1 MKLTRIIA
9 AAMAFTAVIGFN
21 SCKSAET
28 EKQAAEN
35 EEITAVVEESVTED
49 SADKLTAAEK
59 TALLDSKL
67 VTEEDFGKTIFIDF
81 NATWCGPCR
90 EFAPY
95 FEAAAKKFGNEAKFI
110 AVDIDEYRAVAD
122 AFGIR
127 SIPTMIAVK
136 ADGTL
141 GVYVGTQG
149 LVGEGAFEG
158 IVNQYK

>member
-9 AAMAFTAVIGFN
+9 AAMACTAVIGFN
-21 SCKSAET
+21 SCKSAEA

-110 AVDIDEYRAVAD
+110 AVDTDEYPAVAE
-122 AFGIR
+122 AFGIQ

-141 GVYVGTQG
+141 GVYVGKDK
-149 LVGEGAFEG
+149 LAGEGVFEG